1 DAGAREFCRRVDQS
15 CVGDGGVGTG
25 VVALGEAE
33 VENFRIA
40 TRSDEDVGGLDVAM
54 DDALRVSGGEGVY
67 DLDGP
72 FEEVGNFHAAG
83 AAKLAKVGAVEEFHY
98 QERMAG
104 VLVDFVDGADVRVI

>member
-1 DAGAREFCRRVDQS
+1 FRIELLRKRRGRSEDRVVRRGLVRETCRRQCHYDAGAREFCRRVDQS

-72 FEEVGNFHAAG
+72 FK
-83 AAKLAKVGAVEEFHY
+83 KL
-98 QERMAG
+98 
-104 VLVDFVDGADVRVI
+104 